1 MNAILS
7 LFLSLA
13 MLFSGGTLPETADTA
28 STLTVQDFVMEYDGE
43 SYPLGFDFSI
53 SATAAQD
60 SLTLHFE
67 AIDGEGDILMPL
79 TGAISEDGVKFTV
92 SDTGSVYS
100 LSAETLNEMLGL
112 EADNE
117 DVALLSE
124 YMESYAAILESM
136 QNVKIAT
143 LSADAQ
149 EDVMDAFYNRMRNR
163 VSEEME
169 WDFGEGEIPVTHIS
183 GSMNMMDV
191 YAFMDDC
198 MAMDIEP
205 LSGMLKRLLDIYNSL
220 FQYTLF
226 NLDAGED
233 AIGVIGGADGPTAVY
248 VADETDGYQP
258 AASWTELVETLL
270 GVDEEVRSV
279 FEQMEMELDII
290 NGVQDET
297 TYALTSLYM
306 PIDEETGASL
316 SINAESA
323 ASADSALYAFS
334 MYMDDSESNMGF
346 EVQVDWDG
354 SIENPEH
361 IATDVMI
368 LSNEAFAYST
378 AELDN
383 EEEADEDG
391 MLNSEYVTTTIMLS
405 AETDYDGKLEDTTF
419 SLSASESGVCYVD
432 GEIVDEYESEP
443 FAMDFELD
451 EEMDEA
457 GNLLSAFDIAFSG
470 EGFEGARFT
479 FGTVLSKAAAT
490 DYFAG
495 RDLLELTSD
504 TESSA
509 YNTLSAD
516 ALGLLSDAMT
526 IAANEDFAAFTGLG
540 SASAIDAVDEI
551 LTDDDGMEYRV
562 DTIID
567 FDSIEEAKTLY
578 TGIVP
583 DYTAPEGYGLDGVN
597 VTMDGDFMSVF
608 YIDENGEGFSVSY
621 YDYGEENE
629 NLGCF
634 LEDGKLIMMDEPI
647 ISLSGSEGMY
657 ASADIPLSQGHV
669 AFHFDNELDFETVE
683 QILSGL
689 KL

>member
-13 MLFSGGTLPETADTA
+13 MLFSGGTLPETADTT

-43 SYPLGFDFSI
+43 SYPLGFDFSV

-60 SLTLHFE
+60 GLTLHFE
-67 AIDGEGDILMPL
+67 VIDGEGDILLPL
-79 TGAISEDGVKFTV
+79 TGAISKDGVKFTV
-92 SDTGSVYS
+92 SDAGSVYS

-112 EADNE
+112 EADDE
-117 DVALLSE
+117 DVAQLSE
-124 YMESYAAILESM
+124 YMENYAAILESM
-136 QNVKIAT
+136 QNAKNAT

-149 EDVMDAFYNRMRNR
+149 EAVMNAFYNRMRNR

-169 WDFGEGEIPVTHIS
+169 WDFGDGEIPVTHIC
-183 GSMNMMDV
+183 GSTNMMDV

-205 LSGMLKRLLDIYNSL
+205 LSGMLKRLLDMYNTL
-220 FQYTLF
+220 FQYVLF
-226 NLDAGED
+226 DLDT
-233 AIGVIGGADGPTAVY
+233 IGVIGGADGPTAVY
-248 VADETDGYQP
+248 VADETDGHQP
-258 AASWTELVETLL
+258 AASWTELLEMLL

-297 TYALTSLYM
+297 TYELMSLYM

-323 ASADSALYAFS
+323 ASEDSSLYAFS

-354 SIENPEH
+354 SVENPKH

-368 LSNEAFAYST
+368 LGNEASAYST
-378 AELDN
+378 AELGN
-383 EEEADEDG
+383 EEEVDEDG

-419 SLSASESGVCYVD
+419 RLSASESGVCYVD

-479 FGTVLSKAAAT
+479 FGTVLSKAAAV

-526 IAANEDFAAFTGLG
+526 IAANEDFAAFTSLG
-540 SASAIDAVDEI
+540 SADAIDAVDEM
-551 LTDDDGMEYRV
+551 LTDDDGVEYRT

-583 DYTAPEGYGLDGVN
+583 DYTAPEGYVLDGVD
-597 VTMDGDFMSVF
+597 VTMDGDYMSVF
-608 YIDENGEGFSVSY
+608 YIDENGEGFFVSY

-657 ASADIPLSQGHV
+657 TSADIPLSQGHV
-669 AFHFDNELDFETVE
+669 SFHFDNELDFETVE

-689 KL
+689 AL